1 MTAYGA
7 SLVADD
13 TYGGGLDVVSQSGRD
28 TLDLTLLSTNAAVG
42 VLADGH
48 EDFRWNG
55 GICEGHTCLKT
66 TNGASGTLE
75 NMMGIYNHP
84 SFGEVPVAWEST
96 YSCYSVDPAYIAGN
110 FGSCGGVATQLNA
123 GAFSTVTSIGN
134 GVLNNGSMI
143 SAWMPSK
150 LTVDAAAIVHEGN
163 LLDLTV
169 LHMGSP
175 ATDVGLYIRSL
186 AMATNL
192 NTGESV
198 AVPGGRAEYVSPS
211 WRSSPGRTITVDGI
225 LWDWLGSNMLNE
237 ADDMMPGVVAV
248 NATTQA
254 HMRVT
259 WDSNYMFVAL
269 VGPTFITTDGLFY
282 LDTAPGGSSTGDNW
296 HSQHTLPIKADYM
309 LWMEDLNNWGLRKVM
324 PTGNWVDVT
333 SSCPQITSSIFMGNP
348 YVTTPVS
355 EFRIPWSCLG
365 SPTED
370 VRWIAMVQWDSPF
383 GQDGQVAGVFP
394 EQPFNPT
401 TTSGQT
407 FGVFGNF
414 NLVGGDLDDGTLD
427 DHLLLFR
434 TYTGS
439 STTPGDPHAYQIL
452 VKVRNAEGD
461 YWDWDDS
468 VAPLVMTSNQD
479 ITIDIM
485 RAKPIIENL
494 VDVSYD
500 EDSGSHTITLTDKAA
515 DYQDAASSLVWTVT
529 DSSSN
534 THSYPT
540 PFDYTLTGQSLGLD
554 TLENQFGGHRL
565 QLTVTDSHGLSAT
578 QSMGVGIWNVN
589 DAPVICNTNR
599 FDCMPVFYDDGDGNL
614 NVHDENF
621 NGLIT
626 KELGDTSNATR
637 SYIVD
642 MANEQSQSD
651 WNNEAIPQVYT
662 WTEDEGSCT
671 PFASDIT
678 MNVLTIAENTAN
690 EAGGNCDIVLDLSDG
705 ASANA
710 DAVSSTVNFIVNPV
724 NDQPVIMDFDASN
737 SIYVETANSSLQLDW
752 FWDVMEDDEDASNL
766 TWDLSRLMSDN
777 DHPVDQLSW
786 SVEETSLCAYENY
799 FSITVDNDAD
809 TLAIDLIDD
818 AATDA
823 PTSEIDFLQD
833 ADNNGGADGG
843 VHQMQPASGGYCT
856 VYLWLNDTADAPSHI
871 DYSQSP
877 SGVYEQRSVR
887 ETVYIRVINTQEAR
901 PDYNFG
907 AEPGYNWLN
916 IEAVLPGTR
925 VPVDIDITNTGDD
938 QSLYNYG
945 HDVQVRFYVDDNP
958 TLIQDQ
964 VTLSWD
970 AGEVPN
976 VGETVTIRGH
986 VTLNNPSEYVRTF
999 LEVRTINPHT
1009 DDYIDNS
1016 IRRPALEELNW
1027 DNNNITTDDTADGL
1041 PQMVRLRPATSV
1053 ASFAPGLMAVS
1064 LVGAFVGALLMGS
1077 RREEDEEEL
1086 MESLSSDD
1094 EAVSPVIAT
1103 ILLVAITVVL
1113 SGVIYVWA
1121 QSLASD
1127 STGKSTPRLTFDS
1140 SAMFEHTGDQTLWN
1154 WKINVV
1160 SHDNE
1165 LAAQAVYVIV
1175 IWTDD
1180 DGTAHNERVN
1190 MADPDGVYGFVP
1202 SNSPSL
1208 VTYKDSINCNVD
1220 CSAGFG
1226 ANDII
1231 HIRMVD
1237 PVSGDPIQDAQVTL
1251 QYAPAGGTAVILM
1264 TFAAQYNPPS
1274 LKATY

>member
-1 MTAYGA
+1 
-7 SLVADD
+7 
-13 TYGGGLDVVSQSGRD
+13 
-28 TLDLTLLSTNAAVG
+28 
-42 VLADGH
+42 
-48 EDFRWNG
+48 
-55 GICEGHTCLKT
+55 
-66 TNGASGTLE
+66 
-75 NMMGIYNHP
+75 
-84 SFGEVPVAWEST
+84 
-96 YSCYSVDPAYIAGN
+96 
-110 FGSCGGVATQLNA
+110 
-123 GAFSTVTSIGN
+123 
-134 GVLNNGSMI
+134 
-143 SAWMPSK
+143 
-150 LTVDAAAIVHEGN
+150 
-163 LLDLTV
+163 
-169 LHMGSP
+169 
-175 ATDVGLYIRSL
+175 
-186 AMATNL
+186 
-192 NTGESV
+192 
-198 AVPGGRAEYVSPS
+198 
-211 WRSSPGRTITVDGI
+211 
-225 LWDWLGSNMLNE
+225 
-237 ADDMMPGVVAV
+237 MMPGAVAV

-259 WDSNYMFVAL
+259 WDSNYMFIAL
-269 VGPTFITTDGLFY
+269 VGPTFVSTDGLFY
-282 LDTAPGGSSTGDNW
+282 LDTGPGGSSTGDNW
-296 HSQHTLPIKADYM
+296 HSQHTLPIQADYM

-333 SSCPQITSSIFMGNP
+333 SSCPQITSYIFMGNP
-348 YVTTPVS
+348 ATTTPVS
-355 EFRIPWSCLG
+355 EFRVPWSCLG
-365 SPTED
+365 SPTDD

-394 EQPFNPT
+394 EQPFNGT

-407 FGVFGNF
+407 FGQFGNF
-414 NLVGGDLDDGTLD
+414 HLLGGDLADGTLD
-427 DHLLLFR
+427 DHLLLLR
-434 TYTGS
+434 SYVGTGS
-439 STTPGDPHAYQIL
+439 APGDPHAYQIM

-468 VAPLVMTSNQD
+468 VAPLVMTTNQD

-485 RAKPIIENL
+485 RAKPVIENL
-494 VDVSYD
+494 VDVSYN
-500 EDSGSHTITLTDKAA
+500 EDSGQHTITLTDKAS
-515 DYQDAASSLVWTVT
+515 DYQDASSGLMWTVT
-529 DSSSN
+529 DAASN

-540 PFDYTLTGQSLGLD
+540 PYDYSLAGQTLTLD

-578 QSMGVGIWNVN
+578 QTMEVGIWNVN

-642 MANEQSQSD
+642 MANEQSQTD
-651 WNNEAIPQVYT
+651 WNNEAVPQVYT
-662 WTEDEGSCT
+662 WTEDEGTCT
-671 PFASDIT
+671 PFSSQIQS
-678 MNVLTIAENTAN
+678 NVLTIAENTLN
-690 EAGGNCDIVLDLSDG
+690 EAGGNCDIVMDLSDG
-705 ASANA
+705 ASENSDSAS
-710 DAVSSTVNFIVNPV
+710 VTVNFIVNPV
-724 NDQPVIMDFDASN
+724 NDQPQIMDFDAQN
-737 SIYVETANSSLQLDW
+737 NIYVETANGSLQLDW
-752 FWDVMEDDEDASNL
+752 FWDVMEDDENANNL
-766 TWDLSRLMSDN
+766 TWDLSRLMADN
-777 DHPVDQLSW
+777 DHPVEQLTW

-809 TLAIDLIDD
+809 TLEIDLIDD

-833 ADNNGGADGG
+833 ADNDGVADGG
-843 VHQMQPASGGYCT
+843 VHQMQPASGVYCT
-856 VYLWLNDTADAPSHI
+856 VYLWMHDTPEAPDHI
-871 DYSQSP
+871 DYAQSA
-877 SGVYEQRSVR
+877 SGVYEQRSIR
-887 ETVYIRVINTQEAR
+887 ETVYIRVINTPEAR
-901 PDYNFG
+901 PDYHFG
-907 AEPGYNWLN
+907 DEPGFNWLN

-925 VPVDIDITNTGDD
+925 VPVDIDIVNTGNDP
-938 QSLYNYG
+938 SLYNYG

-970 AGEVPN
+970 AGEVQALYN
-976 VGETVTIRGH
+976 EESTIRGY
-986 VTLNNPSEYVRTF
+986 VTLNNPSEYVRAF
-999 LEVRTINPHT
+999 IEVRTINPHT

-1027 DNNNITTDDTADGL
+1027 DNNNVTTDDTADGL

-1086 MESLSSDD
+1086 METLSSDD

-1127 STGKSTPRLTFDS
+1127 STGKATPRLTFDS

-1175 IWTDD
+1175 EWTDD
-1180 DGTAHNERVN
+1180 SGTAHSERTSLAN
-1190 MADPDGVYGFVP
+1190 PDGVYGFVP
-1202 SNSPSL
+1202 SNSPAL

-1231 HIRMVD
+1231 HVRMVD
-1237 PVSGDPIQDAQVTL
+1237 PVSGDVIDNARVTL

-1264 TFAAQYNPPS
+1264 TFDAQYNPPS
-1274 LKATY
+1274 MKASY

>member
-1 MTAYGA
+1 
-7 SLVADD
+7 
-13 TYGGGLDVVSQSGRD
+13 
-28 TLDLTLLSTNAAVG
+28 
-42 VLADGH
+42 
-48 EDFRWNG
+48 
-55 GICEGHTCLKT
+55 
-66 TNGASGTLE
+66 
-75 NMMGIYNHP
+75 
-84 SFGEVPVAWEST
+84 
-96 YSCYSVDPAYIAGN
+96 
-110 FGSCGGVATQLNA
+110 
-123 GAFSTVTSIGN
+123 
-134 GVLNNGSMI
+134 
-143 SAWMPSK
+143 
-150 LTVDAAAIVHEGN
+150 
-163 LLDLTV
+163 
-169 LHMGSP
+169 
-175 ATDVGLYIRSL
+175 
-186 AMATNL
+186 
-192 NTGESV
+192 
-198 AVPGGRAEYVSPS
+198 
-211 WRSSPGRTITVDGI
+211 
-225 LWDWLGSNMLNE
+225 
-237 ADDMMPGVVAV
+237 
-248 NATTQA
+248 
-254 HMRVT
+254 
-259 WDSNYMFVAL
+259 
-269 VGPTFITTDGLFY
+269 
-282 LDTAPGGSSTGDNW
+282 
-296 HSQHTLPIKADYM
+296 
-309 LWMEDLNNWGLRKVM
+309 
-324 PTGNWVDVT
+324 
-333 SSCPQITSSIFMGNP
+333 
-348 YVTTPVS
+348 
-355 EFRIPWSCLG
+355 
-365 SPTED
+365 
-370 VRWIAMVQWDSPF
+370 
-383 GQDGQVAGVFP
+383 
-394 EQPFNPT
+394 
-401 TTSGQT
+401 
-407 FGVFGNF
+407 
-414 NLVGGDLDDGTLD
+414 
-427 DHLLLFR
+427 
-434 TYTGS
+434 
-439 STTPGDPHAYQIL
+439 
-452 VKVRNAEGD
+452 
-461 YWDWDDS
+461 
-468 VAPLVMTSNQD
+468 
-479 ITIDIM
+479 
-485 RAKPIIENL
+485 
-494 VDVSYD
+494 
-500 EDSGSHTITLTDKAA
+500 
-515 DYQDAASSLVWTVT
+515 
-529 DSSSN
+529 
-534 THSYPT
+534 
-540 PFDYTLTGQSLGLD
+540 
-554 TLENQFGGHRL
+554 
-565 QLTVTDSHGLSAT
+565 
-578 QSMGVGIWNVN
+578 
-589 DAPVICNTNR
+589 
-599 FDCMPVFYDDGDGNL
+599 
-614 NVHDENF
+614 
-621 NGLIT
+621 
-626 KELGDTSNATR
+626 
-637 SYIVD
+637 
-642 MANEQSQSD
+642 
-651 WNNEAIPQVYT
+651 
-662 WTEDEGSCT
+662 
-671 PFASDIT
+671 
-678 MNVLTIAENTAN
+678 
-690 EAGGNCDIVLDLSDG
+690 
-705 ASANA
+705 
-710 DAVSSTVNFIVNPV
+710 
-724 NDQPVIMDFDASN
+724 
-737 SIYVETANSSLQLDW
+737 
-752 FWDVMEDDEDASNL
+752 
-766 TWDLSRLMSDN
+766 
-777 DHPVDQLSW
+777 
-786 SVEETSLCAYENY
+786 
-799 FSITVDNDAD
+799 VDNDAD

-833 ADNNGGADGG
+833 ADNNGVSDGG
-843 VHQMQPASGGYCT
+843 VHQMQPASGVYCT
-856 VYLWLNDTADAPSHI
+856 VYLWLNDTADAPTHI
-871 DYSQSP
+871 DYAQSP
-877 SGVYEQRSVR
+877 SGVYEQRSIR

-1202 SNSPSL
+1202 SNSQSL